1 MAVSAGE
8 PSGAGNATALQP
20 QQSSQMQLRRRAI
33 AKGRRRRGE
42 NLLPRLGL
50 TLLMGAGL
58 IMFASDSAP
67 GAKSVGHREPTGSWD
82 GLQAS
87 EDATG
92 YGFGDLSG
100 RHLAATLYPPTAP
113 APAPCPVEVGVGN
126 STYPSLGLEGASAT
140 VVQFVVLCFMF
151 LGLAIVCDSF
161 FEAALSRICEA
172 MNLKDDVAGATWM
185 AAGGSAPELATSVMG
200 LFVSQSDIGF
210 GTIVGS
216 AVFNVLF
223 VIACC
228 AFVAPN
234 LKLTWWPLARDCA
247 YNCFSM
253 SILVFVISDLK
264 VEFYEAIILL
274 MLYGV
279 YVVIMYFNERLEA
292 WVLTRVKAS
301 ELATNALMK
310 GLRDLFDNGIFAG
323 VLYSIIFANSI
334 VIILELINDGDRAAE
349 LPCACGDRVGENLL
363 PYSSW
368 WWANFGFN
376 IFFIIEMLSKWY
388 AYGFF
393 GYWKRPLN
401 CFDGALVFLILV
413 EFILTAVAGAD
424 GIGIGAF
431 RSLRVLRFIRAA
443 RMLRLI
449 RITSF
454 FVKNK
459 ENKVTPG
466 MDGYQDR
473 PKENGKEAEAPKE
486 EEEEEDDDDDEPFNP
501 FEIPE
506 SMVGKVFWLLGFPL
520 SLGMWLTI
528 PDCRREMFKKWW
540 LATFFMCIVWI
551 GALAFIMVWM
561 ITEFGIQYEVRDTI
575 MGITLLAAGTSIPDA
590 LSSVAVARRGHGD
603 MAVSSSI
610 GSNIFDILIGLPLPW
625 FIYGAIMRPAI
636 GPDLGAPYVVIKSES
651 LAVMILSLF
660 VMVALVVTTIHISGW
675 ILSVKLGIMMMVLY
689 GIFLM
694 LCLLL
699 ELDILFGPCDY
710 TTV

>member
-1 MAVSAGE
+1 MDMPPFDCRCKECSSEQTKEAATASQSNATVVACASMAVSAGE
-8 PSGAGNATALQP
+8 PSGAGHATALQP

-247 YNCFSM
+247 YYCFSM

-310 GLRDLFDNGIFAG
+310 GLRDLFDNG
-323 VLYSIIFANSI
+323 V
-334 VIILELINDGDRAAE
+334 RAAQPDRRGGKGRVE
-349 LPCACGDRVGENLL
+349 WLWPTGLPPHKLPLPHAPSRDRERWPALPCARDRRRHHL
-363 PYSSW
+363 
-368 WWANFGFN
+368 
-376 IFFIIEMLSKWY
+376 
-388 AYGFF
+388 
-393 GYWKRPLN
+393 
-401 CFDGALVFLILV
+401 
-413 EFILTAVAGAD
+413 
-424 GIGIGAF
+424 
-431 RSLRVLRFIRAA
+431 
-443 RMLRLI
+443 
-449 RITSF
+449 
-454 FVKNK
+454 
-459 ENKVTPG
+459 
-466 MDGYQDR
+466 
-473 PKENGKEAEAPKE
+473 AP
-486 EEEEEDDDDDEPFNP
+486 
-501 FEIPE
+501 
-506 SMVGKVFWLLGFPL
+506 
-520 SLGMWLTI
+520 
-528 PDCRREMFKKWW
+528 C
-540 LATFFMCIVWI
+540 
-551 GALAFIMVWM
+551 
-561 ITEFGIQYEVRDTI
+561 
-575 MGITLLAAGTSIPDA
+575 
-590 LSSVAVARRGHGD
+590 
-603 MAVSSSI
+603 
-610 GSNIFDILIGLPLPW
+610 
-625 FIYGAIMRPAI
+625 
-636 GPDLGAPYVVIKSES
+636 
-651 LAVMILSLF
+651 
-660 VMVALVVTTIHISGW
+660 
-675 ILSVKLGIMMMVLY
+675 
-689 GIFLM
+689 
-694 LCLLL
+694 
-699 ELDILFGPCDY
+699 
-710 TTV
+710 